1 MSGRGTSMQYET
13 PDQRRS
19 QKWRRPAG
27 IRRKRSLAVLEIA
40 YRVFAHFLKPA
51 APLGCIKTGS
61 CDNLSCRISSSPLCA
76 CGSFLVGR
84 ATGSNFQMD
93 AREFSKR
100 LLPALVISVQV
111 SISPAFSE
119 VSQESPTV
127 VLESIGD
134 CAQTTVSEVAISYA
148 STITYEND
156 TFQVDWA
163 ENPDFRNTIPGDV
176 IQLCLVSIPDNCPKD
191 DTRGRQLEARNIRTG
206 DTWSAQNSF
215 HSCGGA

>member
-1 MSGRGTSMQYET
+1 M
-13 PDQRRS
+13 
-19 QKWRRPAG
+19 
-27 IRRKRSLAVLEIA
+27 
-40 YRVFAHFLKPA
+40 
-51 APLGCIKTGS
+51 
-61 CDNLSCRISSSPLCA
+61 
-76 CGSFLVGR
+76 
-84 ATGSNFQMD
+84 
-93 AREFSKR
+93 
-100 LLPALVISVQV
+100 
-111 SISPAFSE
+111 
-119 VSQESPTV
+119 

-176 IQLCLVSIPDNCPKD
+176 VQLCLVSIPDNCPKD